1 MERNFDT
8 VNSLQMLCYLL
19 LVTERLNMLLNIVLV
34 LIIDGQAEASV
45 FHRSVISWFHME
57 ASRGMTVKF

>member
-1 MERNFDT
+1 
-8 VNSLQMLCYLL
+8 
-19 LVTERLNMLLNIVLV
+19 MLLNIVLV